1 MSNDDLFDA
10 VDALEQQQY
19 HAGEEE
25 GLEEGRK
32 KHMMT
37 GALLGWQQ
45 ACHIQQELCRIEGL
59 LESLLLNCRSDI
71 NPKLQTQMEKLLST
85 IRECPNWDPADE
97 ETMEA
102 KLSAIHTKSRYIL
115 QRLKIPAKVIDRS
128 VDGDF

>member
-1 MSNDDLFDA
+1 MNGDDLFDA

-19 HAGEEE
+19 EAGEEE

-32 KHMMT
+32 KHMKI

-59 LESLLLNCRSDI
+59 FESLLLNCRSDI
-71 NPKLQTQMEKLLST
+71 NPKLQTQMEKLLAT
-85 IRECPNWDPADE
+85 IRESPNWDPADE
-97 ETMEA
+97 EAMES